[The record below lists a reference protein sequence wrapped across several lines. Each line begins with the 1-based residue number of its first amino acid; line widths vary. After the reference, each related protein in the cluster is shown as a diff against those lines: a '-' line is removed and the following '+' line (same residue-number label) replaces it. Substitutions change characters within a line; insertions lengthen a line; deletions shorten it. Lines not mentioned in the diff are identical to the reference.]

1 MRRADGP
8 GTRPTRGTGTPSGP
22 RPTPASPG
30 VGPRLPRSWRSTG
43 GRRRTATLTLVV
55 VAVVVAIVALG
66 IGDYPLS
73 PPEVVRALFGGDG
86 FASTIVLNWRL
97 PRVLAALVFGAALG
111 VSGAIFQSLT
121 RNPLGSPDVIGFSTG
136 AYTGAIVV
144 IVTGAAS
151 SLGTAVGALAG
162 GLVTALVVYVLAY
175 RRGVHGLRLIIV
187 GIGVTAL
194 LHSVNSWLLLRAQN
208 EVALTA
214 SFWGA
219 GSLALVGWQQLVP
232 ALVLLAVLTPLVMGL
247 SRPLRQ
253 LELGDDT
260 ARSHGLRAEPT
271 RLALVVVGV
280 ALTAVVTA
288 STGPI
293 AFVALAAPQ
302 LARRLVRSA
311 GVPLVAGGLV
321 GGVLLLVADLVAQ
334 HVAADPVPVGL
345 VTLVIGGVYLIT
357 LLVSE
362 SRRSA

>member
-1 MRRADGP
+1 M
-8 GTRPTRGTGTPSGP
+8 TT
-22 RPTPASPG
+22 
-30 VGPRLPRSWRSTG
+30 
-43 GRRRTATLTLVV
+43 GRRRGVATLTLAAVALV
-55 VAVVVAIVALG
+55 VALVALG

-73 PPEVVRALFGGDG
+73 PLEVVRALTGSDG
-86 FASTIVLNWRL
+86 FASTIVLEWRL

-111 VSGAIFQSLT
+111 ASGAIFQSLT

-144 IVTGAAS
+144 IVSGASS
-151 SLGTAVGALAG
+151 SLGTAGGALAG
-162 GLVTALVVYVLAY
+162 GLATALAVYLLAY
-175 RRGVHGLRLIIV
+175 RGGVHGLRLIIV

-194 LHSVNSWLLLRAQN
+194 LHSVNSWLLLRAQS

-219 GSLALVGWQQLVP
+219 GSLALVGWSQLVP
-232 ALVLLAVLTPLVMGL
+232 ALVLLVVLTPLVMAL

-253 LELGDDT
+253 LELGDDA
-260 ARSHGLRAEPT
+260 ARSHGLRAEGS

-302 LARRLVRSA
+302 LARRLIRSA
-311 GVPLVAGGLV
+311 GVPLTAGALT

-334 HVAADPVPVGL
+334 HIASSPVPVGL

-357 LLVSE
+357 LLVGE

>member
-1 MRRADGP
+1 MTAGA
-8 GTRPTRGTGTPSGP
+8 RGTAESG
-22 RPTPASPG
+22 RRMT
-30 VGPRLPRSWRSTG
+30 T
-43 GRRRTATLTLVV
+43 GRRRGVATLTLAAVALV
-55 VAVVVAIVALG
+55 VALVALG

-73 PPEVVRALFGGDG
+73 PLEVVRALTGGDG
-86 FASTIVLNWRL
+86 FASTIVLGWRL

-111 VSGAIFQSLT
+111 ASGAIFQSLT

-136 AYTGAIVV
+136 AYTGAIIV
-144 IVTGAAS
+144 IVSGASS
-151 SLGTAVGALAG
+151 SLGTAGGALAG
-162 GLVTALVVYVLAY
+162 GLATALAVYLLAY
-175 RRGVHGLRLIIV
+175 RGGVPGLRLIIV

-194 LHSVNSWLLLRAQN
+194 LHSVNSWLLLRAQS

-219 GSLALVGWQQLVP
+219 GSLALVGWSQLVP
-232 ALVLLAVLTPLVMGL
+232 ALVLLVVLTPLVMAL

-253 LELGDDT
+253 LELGDDA
-260 ARSHGLRAEPT
+260 ARSHGLRAEGS

-302 LARRLVRSA
+302 LARRLIRSA
-311 GVPLVAGGLV
+311 GVPLAAGALT

-334 HVAADPVPVGL
+334 HIASSPVPVGL

-357 LLVSE
+357 LLVGE

>member
-1 MRRADGP
+1 MTAGARGP
-8 GTRPTRGTGTPSGP
+8 AVS
-22 RPTPASPG
+22 
-30 VGPRLPRSWRSTG
+30 
-43 GRRRTATLTLVV
+43 GRRLTTARRRGVATLTLAGVALV
-55 VAVVVAIVALG
+55 VALVALG

-73 PPEVVRALFGGDG
+73 PLEVVRALTGTDG
-86 FASTIVLNWRL
+86 FASTIVLEWRL

-111 VSGAIFQSLT
+111 ASGAIFQSLT

-136 AYTGAIVV
+136 AYTGAIIV
-144 IVTGAAS
+144 IVSGASS
-151 SLGTAVGALAG
+151 SLGTAGGALAG
-162 GLVTALVVYVLAY
+162 GLATALAVYLLAY
-175 RRGVHGLRLIIV
+175 RGGVPGLRLIIV

-194 LHSVNSWLLLRAQN
+194 LHSVNSWLLLRAQS

-219 GSLALVGWQQLVP
+219 GSLALVGWSQLVP
-232 ALVLLAVLTPLVMGL
+232 ALVLLAVLTPLVVAL

-253 LELGDDT
+253 LELGDDA
-260 ARSHGLRAEPT
+260 ARSHGLRAEGS

-302 LARRLVRSA
+302 LARRLVGSA
-311 GVPLVAGGLV
+311 GVPLVAGAVTGA
-321 GGVLLLVADLVAQ
+321 VLLLVADLVAQ
-334 HVAADPVPVGL
+334 HIASSPVPVGL

-357 LLVSE
+357 LLVGE

>member
-1 MRRADGP
+1 M
-8 GTRPTRGTGTPSGP
+8 S
-22 RPTPASPG
+22 
-30 VGPRLPRSWRSTG
+30 
-43 GRRRTATLTLVV
+43 GRRLTTARRRGVATLTLAGVALV
-55 VAVVVAIVALG
+55 VALVALG

-73 PPEVVRALFGGDG
+73 PLEVVRALTGTDG
-86 FASTIVLNWRL
+86 FASTIVLEWRL

-111 VSGAIFQSLT
+111 ASGAIFQSLT

-136 AYTGAIVV
+136 AYTGAIIV
-144 IVTGAAS
+144 IVSGASS
-151 SLGTAVGALAG
+151 SLGTAGGALAG
-162 GLVTALVVYVLAY
+162 GLATALAVYLLAY
-175 RRGVHGLRLIIV
+175 RGGVPGLRLIIV

-194 LHSVNSWLLLRAQN
+194 LHSVNSWLLLRAQS

-219 GSLALVGWQQLVP
+219 GSLALVGWSQLVP
-232 ALVLLAVLTPLVMGL
+232 ALVLLAVLTPLVVAL

-253 LELGDDT
+253 LELGDDA
-260 ARSHGLRAEPT
+260 ARSHGLRAEGS
-271 RLALVVVGV
+271 RLAVVVVGV

-311 GVPLVAGGLV
+311 GVPLVAGAVTGA
-321 GGVLLLVADLVAQ
+321 VLLLVADLVAQ
-334 HVAADPVPVGL
+334 HIASSPVPVGL

-357 LLVSE
+357 LLVGE

>member
-1 MRRADGP
+1 VTAGA
-8 GTRPTRGTGTPSGP
+8 RGTVSSG
-22 RPTPASPG
+22 RRMT
-30 VGPRLPRSWRSTG
+30 T
-43 GRRRTATLTLVV
+43 GRRRGVATLTLAAVALV
-55 VAVVVAIVALG
+55 VALVALG

-73 PPEVVRALFGGDG
+73 PLEVVRALTGSDG
-86 FASTIVLNWRL
+86 FASTIVLEWRL

-144 IVTGAAS
+144 IVSGASS
-151 SLGTAVGALAG
+151 SLGTAGGALAG
-162 GLVTALVVYVLAY
+162 GLATALAVYLLAY
-175 RRGVHGLRLIIV
+175 RGGVHGLRLIIV

-194 LHSVNSWLLLRAQN
+194 LHSVNSWLLLRAQS

-219 GSLALVGWQQLVP
+219 GSLALVGWSQLVP
-232 ALVLLAVLTPLVMGL
+232 ALVLLVVLTPLVMAL

-253 LELGDDT
+253 LELGDDA
-260 ARSHGLRAEPT
+260 ARSHGLRAEGS

-302 LARRLVRSA
+302 LARRLIRSA
-311 GVPLVAGGLV
+311 GVPLTAGALT

-334 HVAADPVPVGL
+334 HIASGPVPVGL

-357 LLVSE
+357 LLVGE

>member
-1 MRRADGP
+1 MTAGARGP
-8 GTRPTRGTGTPSGP
+8 AVS
-22 RPTPASPG
+22 
-30 VGPRLPRSWRSTG
+30 
-43 GRRRTATLTLVV
+43 GRRLTTARRRGVATLTLAGVALV
-55 VAVVVAIVALG
+55 VALVALG

-73 PPEVVRALFGGDG
+73 PLEVVRALTGTDG
-86 FASTIVLNWRL
+86 FASTIVLEWRL

-111 VSGAIFQSLT
+111 ASGAIFQSLT

-136 AYTGAIVV
+136 AYTGAIIV
-144 IVTGAAS
+144 IVSGASS
-151 SLGTAVGALAG
+151 SLGTAGGALAG
-162 GLVTALVVYVLAY
+162 GLATALAVYLLAY
-175 RRGVHGLRLIIV
+175 RGGVPGLRLIIV

-194 LHSVNSWLLLRAQN
+194 LHSVNSWLLLRAQS

-219 GSLALVGWQQLVP
+219 GSLALVGWSQLVP
-232 ALVLLAVLTPLVMGL
+232 ALVLLAVLTPLVVAL

-253 LELGDDT
+253 LELGDDA
-260 ARSHGLRAEPT
+260 ARSHGLRAEGS
-271 RLALVVVGV
+271 RLAVVVVGV

-311 GVPLVAGGLV
+311 GVPLVAGAVTGA
-321 GGVLLLVADLVAQ
+321 VLLLVADLVAQ
-334 HVAADPVPVGL
+334 HIASSPVPVGL

-357 LLVSE
+357 LLVGE

>member
-1 MRRADGP
+1 MTAGARGP
-8 GTRPTRGTGTPSGP
+8 AVS
-22 RPTPASPG
+22 
-30 VGPRLPRSWRSTG
+30 
-43 GRRRTATLTLVV
+43 GRRLTTARRRGVATLTLAGVALV
-55 VAVVVAIVALG
+55 VALVALG

-73 PPEVVRALFGGDG
+73 PLEVVRALTGTDG
-86 FASTIVLNWRL
+86 FASTIVLEWRL

-111 VSGAIFQSLT
+111 ASGAIFQSLT

-136 AYTGAIVV
+136 AYTGAIIV
-144 IVTGAAS
+144 IVSGASS
-151 SLGTAVGALAG
+151 SLGTAGGALAG
-162 GLVTALVVYVLAY
+162 GLATALAVYLLAY
-175 RRGVHGLRLIIV
+175 RGGVPGLRLIIV

-194 LHSVNSWLLLRAQN
+194 LHSVNSWLLLRAQS

-219 GSLALVGWQQLVP
+219 GSLALVGWSQLVP
-232 ALVLLAVLTPLVMGL
+232 ALVLLAVLTPLVVAL

-253 LELGDDT
+253 LELGDDA
-260 ARSHGLRAEPT
+260 ARSHGLRAEGS

-311 GVPLVAGGLV
+311 GVPLVAGAVTGA
-321 GGVLLLVADLVAQ
+321 VLLLVADLVAQ
-334 HVAADPVPVGL
+334 HIASSPVPVGL

-357 LLVSE
+357 LLVGE

>member
-1 MRRADGP
+1 MTAGARGP
-8 GTRPTRGTGTPSGP
+8 AVS
-22 RPTPASPG
+22 
-30 VGPRLPRSWRSTG
+30 
-43 GRRRTATLTLVV
+43 GRRLTTARRRGVATLTLAGVALV
-55 VAVVVAIVALG
+55 VALVALG

-73 PPEVVRALFGGDG
+73 PLEVVRALTGTDG
-86 FASTIVLNWRL
+86 FASTIVLEWRL

-111 VSGAIFQSLT
+111 ASGAIFQSLT

-136 AYTGAIVV
+136 AHTGAIIV
-144 IVTGAAS
+144 IVSGASS
-151 SLGTAVGALAG
+151 SLGTAGGALAG
-162 GLVTALVVYVLAY
+162 GLATALAVYLLAY
-175 RRGVHGLRLIIV
+175 RGGVPGLRLIIV

-194 LHSVNSWLLLRAQN
+194 LHSVNSWLLLRAQS

-219 GSLALVGWQQLVP
+219 GSLALVGWSQLVP
-232 ALVLLAVLTPLVMGL
+232 ALVLLAVLTPLVVAL

-253 LELGDDT
+253 LELGDDA
-260 ARSHGLRAEPT
+260 ARSHGLRAEGS

-311 GVPLVAGGLV
+311 GVPLVAGAVTGA
-321 GGVLLLVADLVAQ
+321 VLLLVADLVAQ
-334 HVAADPVPVGL
+334 HIASSPVPVGL

-357 LLVSE
+357 LLVGE

>member
-1 MRRADGP
+1 M
-8 GTRPTRGTGTPSGP
+8 TT
-22 RPTPASPG
+22 
-30 VGPRLPRSWRSTG
+30 
-43 GRRRTATLTLVV
+43 GRRRGVATLTLAAVALV
-55 VAVVVAIVALG
+55 VALVALG

-73 PPEVVRALFGGDG
+73 PLEVVRALTGSDG
-86 FASTIVLNWRL
+86 FASTIVLEWRL

-111 VSGAIFQSLT
+111 ASGAIFQSLT

-144 IVTGAAS
+144 IVSGASS
-151 SLGTAVGALAG
+151 SLGTAGGALAG
-162 GLVTALVVYVLAY
+162 GLATALAVYLLAY
-175 RRGVHGLRLIIV
+175 RGGVHGLRLIIV

-194 LHSVNSWLLLRAQN
+194 LHSVNSWLLLRAQS

-219 GSLALVGWQQLVP
+219 GSLALVGWSQLVP
-232 ALVLLAVLTPLVMGL
+232 ALVLLVVLTPLVMAL

-253 LELGDDT
+253 LELGDDA
-260 ARSHGLRAEPT
+260 ARSHGLRAEGS

-302 LARRLVRSA
+302 LARRLIRSA
-311 GVPLVAGGLV
+311 GVPLAAGALT

-334 HVAADPVPVGL
+334 HIASSPVPVGL

-357 LLVSE
+357 LLVGE

>member
-1 MRRADGP
+1 VTAGA
-8 GTRPTRGTGTPSGP
+8 RGTVSSG
-22 RPTPASPG
+22 RRMT
-30 VGPRLPRSWRSTG
+30 T
-43 GRRRTATLTLVV
+43 GRRRGVATLTLAAVALV
-55 VAVVVAIVALG
+55 VALVALG

-73 PPEVVRALFGGDG
+73 PLEVVRALTGSDG
-86 FASTIVLNWRL
+86 FASTIVLEWRL

-111 VSGAIFQSLT
+111 ASGAIFQSLT

-144 IVTGAAS
+144 IVSGASS
-151 SLGTAVGALAG
+151 SLGTAGGALAG
-162 GLVTALVVYVLAY
+162 GLATALAVYLLAY
-175 RRGVHGLRLIIV
+175 RGGVHGLRLIIV

-194 LHSVNSWLLLRAQN
+194 LHSVNSWLLLRAQS

-219 GSLALVGWQQLVP
+219 GSLALVGWSQLVP
-232 ALVLLAVLTPLVMGL
+232 ALVLLVVLTPLVMAL

-253 LELGDDT
+253 LELGDDA
-260 ARSHGLRAEPT
+260 ARSHGLRAEGS

-302 LARRLVRSA
+302 LARRLIRSA
-311 GVPLVAGGLV
+311 GVPLAAGALT

-334 HVAADPVPVGL
+334 HIASSPVPVGL

-357 LLVSE
+357 LLVGE

>member
-1 MRRADGP
+1 M
-8 GTRPTRGTGTPSGP
+8 S
-22 RPTPASPG
+22 
-30 VGPRLPRSWRSTG
+30 
-43 GRRRTATLTLVV
+43 GRRLTTARRRGVATLTLAGVALV
-55 VAVVVAIVALG
+55 VALVALG

-73 PPEVVRALFGGDG
+73 PLEVVRALTGTDG
-86 FASTIVLNWRL
+86 FASTIVLEWRL

-111 VSGAIFQSLT
+111 ASGAIFQSLT

-136 AYTGAIVV
+136 AYTGAIIV
-144 IVTGAAS
+144 IVSGASS
-151 SLGTAVGALAG
+151 SLGTAGGALAG
-162 GLVTALVVYVLAY
+162 GLATALAVYLLAY
-175 RRGVHGLRLIIV
+175 RGGVPGLRLIIV

-194 LHSVNSWLLLRAQN
+194 LHSVNSWLLLRAQS

-219 GSLALVGWQQLVP
+219 GSLALVGWSQLVP
-232 ALVLLAVLTPLVMGL
+232 ALVLLAVLTPLVVAL

-253 LELGDDT
+253 LELGDDA
-260 ARSHGLRAEPT
+260 ARSHGLRAEGS

-311 GVPLVAGGLV
+311 GVPLVAGAVTGA
-321 GGVLLLVADLVAQ
+321 VLLLVADLVAQ
-334 HVAADPVPVGL
+334 HIASSPVPVGL

-357 LLVSE
+357 LLVGE